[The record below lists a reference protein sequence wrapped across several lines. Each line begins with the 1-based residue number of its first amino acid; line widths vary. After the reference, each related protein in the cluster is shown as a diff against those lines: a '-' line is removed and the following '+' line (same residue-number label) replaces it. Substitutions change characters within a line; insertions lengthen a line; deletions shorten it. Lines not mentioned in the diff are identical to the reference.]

1 MFLNYFEMDRGVVF
15 DIFCSDNVYLYNYN
29 DNENCYWL

>member
-1 MFLNYFEMDRGVVF
+1 MFLNYFEMDCGVVF
-15 DIFCSDNVYLYNYN
+15 DIFYIDSVYWYNCN